1 MQTTDKEKKNE
12 KCEGKDVWG
21 NMTKMQL
28 IRILEGSIRKKMT
41 RQQPK
46 RKQLRIIEDSIS
58 QIQEAKKKLKMQL
71 KQIKMPSLLMEL
83 SFI

>member
-1 MQTTDKEKKNE
+1 MQTIDKEKNNE

-21 NMTKMQL
+21 NMTEMQL

-46 RKQLRIIEDSIS
+46 RKQLRSFPELLKTAFLRFRKP
-58 QIQEAKKKLKMQL
+58 EKK
-71 KQIKMPSLLMEL
+71 I
-83 SFI
+83 